1 MQIALVGSVLGRL
14 LMLFSITMLTP
25 VPLDL
30 YFGDGS
36 WPAFVF
42 SFGAAL
48 TAGFLIW
55 LPFRRAD
62 GELKLRDG
70 FLIVALFWVVLG
82 SFGAAPLHFATEPEL
97 SFTDAMFEAISGLT
111 TTGATVLTGLDEM
124 PKAILFYRQ
133 QLQWLGGLGIVVLA
147 VAVLPMLGVGGMQLY
162 RAETPGP
169 MKDNRLTPRIKET
182 AKALWYIYCAL
193 TAACG
198 LAYYL
203 AGMPIFDA
211 VSHAFS
217 TVAIGGFSTH
227 DASFAHFPQTG
238 IRLIAVIFMFLAGIN
253 FSLHFIAFNRRTL
266 AGYFR
271 DAEFRAYGLVMLVLC
286 ALMAG
291 GLLAWGWYKDPA
303 MALIDGIFQSVS
315 IMTTTGFTT
324 ADFSLWPS
332 ILPMLLMLSAF
343 MGGCAGSTAGGMK
356 CVRVLL
362 LVKQGMREVRRLVH
376 PSAEIPVTLGD
387 TPVSTRV
394 IDSVW
399 GFFAVYVAVFI
410 VILIILEA
418 VGLDSLTAFSAV
430 AATLNNLG
438 PGLGEVASGYGGI
451 DATAKWACIVAMLLG
466 RLEIFTFLVLLSPT
480 FWRP

>member
-1 MQIALVGSVLGRL
+1 MQFALVGSVLGRL
-14 LMLFSITMLTP
+14 LMLFSVTMLTP
-25 VPLDL
+25 VPVAL

-36 WPAFVF
+36 WPAFAL

-48 TAGFLIW
+48 VAGLLIW
-55 LPFRRAD
+55 LPCRRAG

-70 FLIVALFWVVLG
+70 FLIVASFWVVLG
-82 SFGAAPLHFATEPEL
+82 SFGAAPLLFAANPDL

-124 PKAILFYRQ
+124 PRAILYYRQ
-133 QLQWLGGLGIVVLA
+133 QLQWLGGLGIIVLA

-169 MKDNRLTPRIKET
+169 VKDARLTPRIKET

-203 AGMPIFDA
+203 AGMPVFDA

-217 TVAIGGFSTH
+217 TVAIGGFSIH
-227 DASFAHFPQTG
+227 DASFGHYPGTAV
-238 IRLIAVIFMFLAGIN
+238 RLVAVAFMFLAGIN
-253 FSLHFIAFNRRTL
+253 FSLHFIAFSRRTL

-271 DAEFRAYGLVMLVLC
+271 DAEFRAYSLGLVVLC
-286 ALMAG
+286 ALVVG
-291 GLLAWGWYKDPA
+291 SLLAWGLHKDPSL
-303 MALIDGIFQSVS
+303 ALMDGLFQSVS

-324 ADFSLWPS
+324 ADFSLWPG

-343 MGGCAGSTAGGMK
+343 TGGCAGSTAGGMK

-362 LVKQGMREVRRLVH
+362 LVKQGVREVRRLVH

-394 IDSVW
+394 VDSVW
-399 GFFAVYVAVFI
+399 GFFAVYVAVFVVMLI
-410 VILIILEA
+410 VLEA

-438 PGLGEVASGYGGI
+438 PGLGDVAGGYGDI
-451 DATAKWACIVAMLLG
+451 AIPAKWACIVAMLLG

>member
-14 LMLFSITMLTP
+14 LMLFSVTMLTP
-25 VPLDL
+25 LPVDL
-30 YFGDGS
+30 YYGDGS
-36 WPAFVF
+36 WPAFAL
-42 SFGAAL
+42 SFVAAL
-48 TAGFLIW
+48 AAGFLIW
-55 LPFRRAD
+55 LPARRAM

-70 FLIVALFWVVLG
+70 FLIVACFWMVLG
-82 SFGAAPLHFATEPEL
+82 SFGALPFLFAPAPDLA
-97 SFTDAMFEAISGLT
+97 FTDAMFEAISGLT
-111 TTGATVLTGLDEM
+111 TTGATVLSGLDEM
-124 PKAILFYRQ
+124 PRAILYYRQ

-169 MKDNRLTPRIKET
+169 MKENRLTPRIKET

-193 TAACG
+193 TVACAV
-198 LAYYL
+198 AYWL
-203 AGMPIFDA
+203 AGMTVFDA

-227 DASFAHFPQTG
+227 DASFGYFPDTA
-238 IRLIAVIFMFLAGIN
+238 IRLIAVAFMFLAGVN
-253 FSLHFIAFNRRTL
+253 FALHFIALNRRSL
-266 AGYFR
+266 AGYLR
-271 DAEFRAYGLVMLVLC
+271 DAEFRAYAVALVALC
-286 ALMAG
+286 ALVVGALM
-291 GLLAWGWYKDPA
+291 LYGWKDDPS
-303 MALIDGIFQSVS
+303 MALLDGLFQSVS
-315 IMTTTGFTT
+315 IMTTTGFTI
-324 ADFSLWPS
+324 ADFSLWPG
-332 ILPMLLMLSAF
+332 ILPMLLILSAF

-362 LVKQGMREVRRLVH
+362 LVKQGVREVRRLVH

-399 GFFAVYVAVFI
+399 GYFAVYVAVF
-410 VILIILEA
+410 VLILIILEG
-418 VGLDSLTAFSAV
+418 VGLDSYTAFSAV

-438 PGLGEVASGYGGI
+438 PGLGEVAGGYGDI
-451 DATAKWACIVAMLLG
+451 APTAKWACIVAMLLG

>member
-14 LMLFSITMLTP
+14 LMLFSVTMLTP
-25 VPLDL
+25 LPVDL
-30 YFGDGS
+30 YYGDGA
-36 WPAFVF
+36 WPVF
-42 SFGAAL
+42 TLSFAAAL

-55 LPFRRAD
+55 LPARRAR

-70 FLIVALFWVVLG
+70 FLIVASFWLVLG
-82 SFGAAPLHFATEPEL
+82 SSGALPLLFTQVPEL

-111 TTGATVLTGLDEM
+111 TTGATVLTGLDEA
-124 PKAILFYRQ
+124 PKAILYYRQ

-169 MKDNRLTPRIKET
+169 MKDTRLTPRIKET
-182 AKALWYIYCAL
+182 AKALWYIYLAL
-193 TAACG
+193 TIACG
-198 LAYYL
+198 AAYKL
-203 AGMPIFDA
+203 AGMGWFDA
-211 VSHAFS
+211 VCHAFS

-227 DASFAHFPQTG
+227 DASFAHFPQTS
-238 IRLIAVIFMFLAGIN
+238 IRLIAMVFMFLAGIN
-253 FSLHFIAFNRRTL
+253 FALHFIAFNRRSL

-271 DAEFRAYGLVMLVLC
+271 DAEFRAYAIVLVVLC
-286 ALMAG
+286 ALIVS
-291 GLLAWGWYKDPA
+291 GLLFYGWKEDPS
-303 MALIDGIFQSVS
+303 MALIDGLFQSVS

-324 ADFSLWPS
+324 SDFSLWPG
-332 ILPMLLMLSAF
+332 ILPMLLILSAF

-362 LVKQGMREVRRLVH
+362 LVKQGIREVRRLVH

-394 IDSVW
+394 VDSVW
-399 GFFAVYVAVFI
+399 GYFAVYVAVFI
-410 VILIILEA
+410 VILISLQA
-418 VGLDSLTAFSAV
+418 AGLDSFTAFSAV

-438 PGLGEVASGYGGI
+438 PGLGEVATGYGGI
-451 DATAKWACIVAMLLG
+451 GVTAKWACIVAMLLG
-466 RLEIFTFLVLLSPT
+466 RLEIFTFLVLISPT

>member
-1 MQIALVGSVLGRL
+1 MQFALIGSVLGRL
-14 LMLFSITMLTP
+14 LMLFSVTMLPP
-25 VPLDL
+25 VAVDL

-36 WPAFVF
+36 WPTFAW
-42 SFGAAL
+42 SFAAAL
-48 TAGFLIW
+48 VAGFLLW
-55 LPFRRAD
+55 LPLRRVRS
-62 GELKLRDG
+62 ELKLRDG
-70 FLIVALFWVVLG
+70 FLIVACFWVVLG
-82 SFGAAPLHFATEPEL
+82 SFGSVPLLLSAEPAL
-97 SFTDAMFEAISGLT
+97 SFTDAAFEAISGLT
-111 TTGATVLTGLDEM
+111 TTGATVLTQLDDM
-124 PKAILFYRQ
+124 PRAILYYRQ

-193 TAACG
+193 TAACA

-203 AGMPIFDA
+203 AGMTPFDA
-211 VSHAFS
+211 ISHSFS

-227 DASFAHFPQTG
+227 DASFAHFSG
-238 IRLIAVIFMFLAGIN
+238 HGVRLVAIAFMFLAAIN
-253 FSLHFIAFNRRTL
+253 FSLHFIAFNRRSL
-266 AGYFR
+266 MGYLR
-271 DAEFRAYGLVMLVLC
+271 DAEFRAYALALLAMCVLVV
-286 ALMAG
+286 A
-291 GLLAWGWYKDPA
+291 GLLIWGRYNDPSL
-303 MALIDGIFQSVS
+303 ALIDGIFQSVS

-324 ADFSLWPS
+324 ADFSLWPGL
-332 ILPMLLMLSAF
+332 LPMLLMLSAF

-362 LVKQGMREVRRLVH
+362 LVKQGIREVRRLVH
-376 PSAEIPVTLGD
+376 PNAQISVVLGN
-387 TPVSTRV
+387 TPISTRV
-394 IDSVW
+394 VDSVW

-410 VILIILEA
+410 VILIILEG

-438 PGLGEVASGYGGI
+438 PGLGEVAAGYGDI
-451 DATAKWACIVAMLLG
+451 ATAAKWACIAAMLLG